1 MLLDS
6 FLKHIF
12 LAKDEHS
19 LHSPFLFSF
28 YNNTVECKTKPEE
41 TPQIEALR
49 SSLKKGRSIIEI
61 TDFGAGSRWYKSN
74 RRSIASI
81 AKTSEKPQKWQLVL
95 YRILNVYFHN
105 STVVELGTSLGIT
118 TSYLSVANST
128 NQIITFEG
136 CPEIASVARQNFERL
151 ALSNVSL
158 NIGNIDQTLPE
169 YIKGISKIGL
179 IFFDANHRYEPTLRY
194 FKLCLEKIEE
204 DSIFIFDDIYWSKE
218 MRKAWE
224 EIKEHE
230 AVRQTL
236 DFYQIGIVMFRKT
249 QPKQH
254 FRLRI

>member
-1 MLLDS
+1 
-6 FLKHIF
+6 
-12 LAKDEHS
+12 
-19 LHSPFLFSF
+19 
-28 YNNTVECKTKPEE
+28 
-41 TPQIEALR
+41 
-49 SSLKKGRSIIEI
+49 
-61 TDFGAGSRWYKSN
+61 
-74 RRSIASI
+74 
-81 AKTSEKPQKWQLVL
+81 
-95 YRILNVYFHN
+95 
-105 STVVELGTSLGIT
+105 
-118 TSYLSVANST
+118 
-128 NQIITFEG
+128 
-136 CPEIASVARQNFERL
+136 
-151 ALSNVSL
+151 
-158 NIGNIDQTLPE
+158 
-169 YIKGISKIGL
+169 L